1 MRNFTL
7 LFLCNL
13 AIGLLYSQ
21 SDLTITEIMYN
32 SPGEDL
38 EFVEFYNPT
47 TTVLDITGY
56 EITEGVNYTFPSISI
71 DPESTFVITNDSLK
85 FQRFYGLS
93 VNQWESGS
101 LNNGGELLAVTN
113 SALDTII
120 NFTYNDNQPWSQ
132 MADGGG
138 SSLTRCDVSNDVNL
152 PESWERSTILVR
164 EEEGTPVFADPSSFV
179 GCSTQGQ
186 SLLAP
191 SMTEIFVLE
200 EAGTI
205 EIDYY
210 LDNAPDSVLLFQVV
224 AEAGSTAELNV
235 DYAIIN
241 DTLEFNTNRNSDQT
255 LEIEILTD
263 ALEENIEF
271 LDLTLSPLNNALM
284 LTTTT
289 RVNIISCNELT
300 PAKLKLRGVIHSSE
314 IKAIEL
320 VALEDVT
327 LEESRTYSIGSANN
341 GGGTD
346 GPEFLLNAAA
356 NSGSCLFVTN
366 DTIRFKTFFGTTD
379 NMQLIQDEELDA
391 DFNGNDAIELYQTC
405 NLIDTYGEADVD
417 GEDTVWDYD
426 IGWAKRIA
434 QNEDSTPSDFNPTDW
449 VFSGKDNLDA
459 ETNLESISPYII
471 ECIILDT
478 EDLANTAH
486 LELFPNPSIG
496 QITIKSDHLIDQV
509 FIYNQQGQQLY
520 QAYNIDATTHNL
532 NLENQLT
539 PSVYL
544 LQCVIDGRMIT
555 RKVMVK

>member
-7 LFLCNL
+7 LFLYLL
-13 AIGLLYSQ
+13 AVATLYSQ
-21 SDLTITEIMYN
+21 SELTVTEIMYN

-38 EFVEFYNPT
+38 EFIEFYNPN
-47 TTVLDITGY
+47 TTVLDLTGY
-56 EITEGVNYTFPSISI
+56 ALAEGVNYTFPSISI
-71 DPESTFVITNDSLK
+71 DPQSTFVITNDSLK

-93 VNQWESGS
+93 VNQWEAGS
-101 LNNGGELLAVTN
+101 LNNGGELISITN
-113 SALDTII
+113 GALDTIL

-138 SSLTRCDVSNDVNL
+138 TSLTRCDITNDINL
-152 PESWERSTILVR
+152 PDSWERSTILAR
-164 EEEGTPVFADPSSFV
+164 DEEGTPVFADPGIYD

-191 SMTEIFVLE
+191 STTEMFVLE
-200 EAGTI
+200 EVGTI
-205 EIDYY
+205 EIEYY
-210 LDNAPDSVLLFQVV
+210 LDNAPDSILLFQVIT
-224 AEAGSTAELNV
+224 EASSTAELDA

-241 DTLEFNTNRNSDQT
+241 DTLEFNTNKNSAQT

-263 ALEENIEF
+263 ALEEDIEF
-271 LDLTLSPLNNALM
+271 LDITLSPLNSNLM

-289 RVNIISCNELT
+289 RVNIISCNQLS
-300 PAKLKLRGVIHSSE
+300 PAKIKLRGVIHSSE

-320 VALEDVT
+320 IVLEDLT

-356 NSGSCLFVTN
+356 SSGSCLFVTN

-391 DFNGNDAIELYQTC
+391 DYNGNDAIELYQTC
-405 NLIDTYGEADVD
+405 NLIDTYGEADVN
-417 GEDTVWDYD
+417 GEGTVWDYD
-426 IGWAKRIA
+426 KGWAKRIA
-434 QNEDSTPSDFNPTDW
+434 QNEDSTPSDFNSSDW
-449 VFSGKDNLDA
+449 IFSGKDNLDA
-459 ETNLESISPYII
+459 DTNSESIAPYII

-478 EDLANTAH
+478 EDLVNTTN
-486 LELFPNPSIG
+486 LELFPNPTMG
-496 QITIKSDHLIDQV
+496 QLTIKADHPIDQV
-509 FIYNQQGQQLY
+509 FIYNQQGQRLY
-520 QAYNIDATTHNL
+520 QAYNIEATTHNL

-544 LQCVIDGRMIT
+544 VQCVVDGHTIT
-555 RKVMVK
+555 RKVMIK